1 MRFLFAS
8 CLLVYLLTAGLV
20 LTLGRMLAALL
31 IPRTEK
37 PLRA

>member
-8 CLLVYLLTAGLV
+8 CLLVYLLTAGLI
-20 LTLGRMLAALL
+20 LTLGRMLAALFL
-31 IPRTEK
+31 PQAVK